1 MFGYW
6 KKLKELEEQNRDLNG
21 RLKELE
27 QQIYKIKANELLKKL
42 SEKYGIKIELRH
54 DLFNRRYY
62 LVSDDDKTICLL
74 ECFNGMA
81 DVYLEIERCEAKIK
95 AFMYDKIKDA
105 VAEAAE
111 KEGEETNDK
120 E

>member
-27 QQIYKIKANELLKKL
+27 QQIYRIKANELLEKL
-42 SEKYGIKIELRH
+42 SEKYGIKIELKH
-54 DLFNRRYY
+54 NLFNRRYY
-62 LVSDDDKTICLL
+62 LVSEDDKTICLL
-74 ECFNGMA
+74 ECFDGMT

-105 VAEAAE
+105 VVAAE

>member
-1 MFGYW
+1 M
-6 KKLKELEEQNRDLNG
+6 KLFRRLRELEEQNRDLNG

-42 SEKYGIKIELRH
+42 SEKYGIKIELRQ

-74 ECFNGMA
+74 GCFNGME

-111 KEGEETNDK
+111 KEGEEANDK

>member
-1 MFGYW
+1 M
-6 KKLKELEEQNRDLNG
+6 KLFRRMRELEEQNRDLNG

-27 QQIYKIKANELLKKL
+27 QQIYRIKANELLEKL
-42 SEKYGIKIELRH
+42 SEKYGIKIELRQ

-62 LVSDDDKTICLL
+62 LVSENDKTICLL

-81 DVYLEIERCEAKIK
+81 DVYLEIERCESKIK

-111 KEGEETNDK
+111 KEGEGTNDK